1 MKAILSSFFIG
12 ILLGGVAIYLFLNQY
27 SVPRASM
34 KVTASHPQTKIT
46 DESLEVKTT
55 YKTVKAVALFTADK
69 KGTFTNEITINRQD
83 LQYKHSLGFQ
93 VGYLITSKTPLL
105 DIAYSYEHLIVSAKV
120 GYSFR
125 LKELDYGFGIGGKVS
140 F

>member
-1 MKAILSSFFIG
+1 MKAVLSSFIVGVLIG
-12 ILLGGVAIYLFLNQY
+12 GGAIYLFLNQY
-27 SVPRASM
+27 SVPRASI

-83 LQYKHSLGFQ
+83 LQYKHSFVFQ

-105 DIAYSYEHLIVSAKV
+105 DIAYSYENLIVSAKV

-125 LKELDYGFGIGGKVS
+125 LKELDYGFGIGGKLS

>member
-1 MKAILSSFFIG
+1 MKSILCSFVVGVI
-12 ILLGGVAIYLFLNQY
+12 LGGVAIYLFLNN
-27 SVPRASM
+27 SSPARASM
-34 KVTASHPQTKIT
+34 IITSSNPKATISEETLKVATRRKAVLITASFDT
-46 DESLEVKTT
+46 DQ
-55 YKTVKAVALFTADK
+55 
-69 KGTFTNEITINRQD
+69 KGIFTNEITLNRQD
-83 LQYKHSLGFQ
+83 LQYQHSLGFQ

-105 DIAYSYEHLIVSAKV
+105 DLTYSYENLTVSAKV

>member
-1 MKAILSSFFIG
+1 MKAILSSFVIG
-12 ILLGGVAIYLFLNQY
+12 VLIGGVAIYLLLNQY

-34 KVTASHPQTKIT
+34 TIT
-46 DESLEVKTT
+46 SSNPNATISKESLQVKSKRQVVEVTT
-55 YKTVKAVALFTADK
+55 SFDTDQ
-69 KGTFTNEITINRQD
+69 KGVFTNTITLKRQD
-83 LQYKHSLGFQ
+83 LQFKHAIYGELS
-93 VGYLITSKTPLL
+93 YLIVSQMPLL
-105 DIAYSYEHLIVSAKV
+105 DLAYSYENLIVSAKV

>member
-1 MKAILSSFFIG
+1 MKAVLSSFVIG
-12 ILLGGVAIYLFLNQY
+12 VLLGGVVIYLFLNQA

-34 KVTASHPQTKIT
+34 KVTASHPNTKIT
-46 DESLEVKTT
+46 EESLEVKTT

-83 LQYKHSLGFQ
+83 LQYQHSLGFQ

-105 DIAYSYEHLIVSAKV
+105 DLAYSYENLIVSAKV

-140 F
+140 W

>member
-1 MKAILSSFFIG
+1 MKSILCSFVVGVI
-12 ILLGGVAIYLFLNQY
+12 IGGVAIYLFLNN
-27 SVPRASM
+27 SSPARASM
-34 KVTASHPQTKIT
+34 IITSSNPKATISEETLKVATRRKAVLITASFDT
-46 DESLEVKTT
+46 DQ
-55 YKTVKAVALFTADK
+55 
-69 KGTFTNEITINRQD
+69 KGIFTNEITLNRQD
-83 LQYKHSLGFQ
+83 LQYQHSLGFQ

-105 DIAYSYEHLIVSAKV
+105 DLTYSYENLTVSAKV

>member
-1 MKAILSSFFIG
+1 MKAVLSSFVIG
-12 ILLGGVAIYLFLNQY
+12 VILGGVAIYLFLNQY

-34 KVTASHPQTKIT
+34 TIT
-46 DESLEVKTT
+46 SSNPHATISEETLKVKT
-55 YKTVKAVALFTADK
+55 KRKAVLITSSFDTDQ
-69 KGTFTNEITINRQD
+69 KGIFTNTITLNRQD
-83 LQYKHSLGFQ
+83 LQFKHAIYGEVS
-93 VGYLITSKTPLL
+93 YLIVSQMPLL
-105 DIAYSYEHLIVSAKV
+105 DLAYSYEHLIVSAKV

>member
-1 MKAILSSFFIG
+1 MKAILCSFVVGVLI
-12 ILLGGVAIYLFLNQY
+12 GGVAIYLFLNQY
-27 SVPRASM
+27 SVPRTSM

-83 LQYKHSLGFQ
+83 LQYKHAIYGEVS
-93 VGYLITSKTPLL
+93 YLIVSQMPLL
-105 DIAYSYEHLIVSAKV
+105 DIAYSYENLIISAKV
-120 GYSFR
+120 AYSFR
-125 LKELDYGFGIGGKVS
+125 LKELDYGFGIGGKLS

>member
-1 MKAILSSFFIG
+1 MKAVLSSFVIG
-12 ILLGGVAIYLFLNQY
+12 VILGGVVIYLFLNQS

-34 KVTASHPQTKIT
+34 KVTASHPNTKIT
-46 DESLEVKTT
+46 EESLEVKTT

-83 LQYKHSLGFQ
+83 LQYQHSLGFQ

-105 DIAYSYEHLIVSAKV
+105 DLAYSYENLIVSAKV

-125 LKELDYGFGIGGKVS
+125 LKELDYGFGIGGKLS
-140 F
+140 W

>member
-1 MKAILSSFFIG
+1 MKSILCSFVVGVI
-12 ILLGGVAIYLFLNQY
+12 LGGVAIYLFLNQY

-34 KVTASHPQTKIT
+34 TITSSNPNATISEETLKVATRRKAVLITASFDT
-46 DESLEVKTT
+46 DQ
-55 YKTVKAVALFTADK
+55 
-69 KGTFTNEITINRQD
+69 KGIFTNEITLNRQD
-83 LQYKHSLGFQ
+83 LQYQHSLGFQ

-105 DIAYSYEHLIVSAKV
+105 DLTYSYENLTVSAKV